1 MNMKKSV
8 LLPKVQVKL
17 PRPLQTEIQWSA
29 AARAISLYPLK
40 YVTME
45 ALMRQGARAT
55 FFTVPC
61 LHKLPGNP
69 DKSTFTVDIN
79 VVDDDE
85 IKELNQQYRSKNKPT
100 DVLSFAQ
107 LEGKSTFTTGDKIL
121 LGDIVIS
128 LPTALRQ
135 AEAAGHPLPEEM
147 AFLTVHATLH
157 LLGYDHETAADKK
170 LMWEHQ
176 NAIMARICNWP
187 PNRKR

>member
-1 MNMKKSV
+1 MKKPI

-17 PRPLQTEIQWSA
+17 PPPLITEVQWSE
-29 AARAISLYPLK
+29 AARRISLYPLK

-55 FFTVPC
+55 FFTAPC
-61 LHKLPGNP
+61 LHTLPE
-69 DKSTFTVDIN
+69 DSAKSTFTVDIN
-79 VVDDDE
+79 VVDDSE
-85 IKELNQQYRSKNKPT
+85 MQELNQQYRGKNKPT

-107 LEGKSTFTTGDKIL
+107 LEGESTFSGGDGIL

-135 AEAAGHPLPEEM
+135 AEAEGHPLPEEM

-157 LLGYDHETAADKK
+157 LLGYDHETAAGKK
-170 LMWEHQ
+170 LMWEQQ